1 MSPPLSPPVS
11 APVSVSPSA
20 SVLDGAGF
28 FGKVTSH
35 GDFVARRLPPAF
47 QDGWDRWLQAC
58 IAASKQQL
66 GPAWLQHYLTSP
78 IWRFALDRGVL
89 DEHAWAGVLMPSVDR
104 VGRHFPLMIAA
115 PVAAG
120 AAMLDW
126 VDWQGGWY
134 DALEDLARGSLEN
147 GFVLDDFDAA
157 LAAIMPL
164 AGEPG
169 SVANADHV
177 RGGWCLPLQGAD
189 MATLS
194 ARVAGAL
201 LQGHSMWWSDGSP
214 SIEASLLVCRGMP
227 EADGFAA
234 MLDGSWRQYGW
245 RLPVA

>member
-1 MSPPLSPPVS
+1 MTQ
-11 APVSVSPSA
+11 AP
-20 SVLDGAGF
+20 GF

-35 GDFVARRLPPAF
+35 GDFVARRLPLAF
-47 QDGWDRWLQAC
+47 QEGWDRWLQEC

-115 PVAAG
+115 PVAA
-120 AAMLDW
+120 AAPLLDW
-126 VDWQGGWY
+126 VEWQGAWY

-147 GFVLDDFDAA
+147 GFALDQFDAA
-157 LAAIMPL
+157 VAALPAL
-164 AGEPG
+164 PGEAR
-169 SVANADHV
+169 SADTG
-177 RGGWCLPLQGAD
+177 RGGWCLPLHGTDTASL
-189 MATLS
+189 T

-201 LQGHSMWWSDGSP
+201 MQGHSVWWTDGSP
-214 SIEASLLVCRGMP
+214 SIDASLLVCRAMP
-227 EADGFAA
+227 EPGGFAA

-245 RLPVA
+245 RM